1 MALRAAIATTQ
12 IGAVVRSTHAARNSH
27 EIRLRAYI
35 AQNEETGV
43 AIRADV
49 IVLGAGM
56 VGVGAAL
63 ALQARG
69 RDVAMIDRRGAAG
82 RETSYGNAGLIERAS
97 VELYTF
103 PRDVGTI
110 RRTVFGR
117 NPAARIDWAALPQ
130 TLPWIARYFLESA
143 PAKAAAHARAA
154 LPLIEHCLDEH
165 MKLASAAGA
174 TGLIRPSGWIK
185 AYRTEKTLAEGAVEA
200 RRLRDFGLVF
210 DALDARALA
219 EIEPVLE
226 GFAGAI
232 LLRDPAA
239 CIDPGG
245 LTAAY
250 AGLFARNGGRLFSGD
265 ARSLSQTP
273 HGWSVATDAG
283 IVEAREA
290 VIALGP
296 WSDDVFRP
304 LGYTIPLGV
313 KRGYHMHYQAVGNGV
328 LNHPVLDVDGGY
340 LVAPMAQGLRLTTGA
355 EFARRDAPPSPVQLA
370 AVEPLARKTFQLGER
385 IDAEPW
391 LGRRPCLPDLLP
403 VIGPAPR
410 HPGLWFD
417 FGHQHHGF
425 TLGPI
430 TGRLLA
436 EMMTGEAPFA
446 DAAPFSAERF

>member
-1 MALRAAIATTQ
+1 MHLELRHLRTIKAIHDTGGLARAADILNITQSALSHQIKGLEDQAGVELFVRRTRPMRLSAAGLRMLRAAERILPELEALSDEFRALRSGRSGRLFIAMEC
-12 IGAVVRSTHAARNSH
+12 HACFDWLFPVLEQFRHAWPD
-27 EIRLRAYI
+27 
-35 AQNEETGV
+35 V
-43 AIRADV
+43 DVDIRA
-49 IVLGAGM
+49 G
-56 VGVGAAL
+56 L
-63 ALQARG
+63 A
-69 RDVAMIDRRGAAG
+69 
-82 RETSYGNAGLIERAS
+82 
-97 VELYTF
+97 
-103 PRDVGTI
+103 
-110 RRTVFGR
+110 
-117 NPAARIDWAALPQ
+117 
-130 TLPWIARYFLESA
+130 
-143 PAKAAAHARAA
+143 
-154 LPLIEHCLDEH
+154 
-165 MKLASAAGA
+165 
-174 TGLIRPSGWIK
+174 
-185 AYRTEKTLAEGAVEA
+185 
-200 RRLRDFGLVF
+200 F

-219 EIEPVLE
+219 EIEPVLD

-239 CIDPGG
+239 CSDPGG

-250 AGLFARNGGRLFSGD
+250 ASLFARNGGRLFSGD

-296 WSDDVFRP
+296 WSDDVFKP
-304 LGYTIPLGV
+304 LGYRIPLGV
-313 KRGYHMHYQAVGNGV
+313 KRGYHMHYRAAGESV

-355 EFARRDAPPSPVQLA
+355 EFARRDAPPSPVQLT
-370 AVEPLARKTFQLGER
+370 AVEPLARKTFRLGER

-430 TGRLLA
+430 AGRLLA
-436 EMMTGEAPFA
+436 ELMTGEAPFA

>member
-1 MALRAAIATTQ
+1 M
-12 IGAVVRSTHAARNSH
+12 
-27 EIRLRAYI
+27 
-35 AQNEETGV
+35 

-56 VGVGAAL
+56 VGVGAAA

-69 RDVAMIDRRGAAG
+69 RDVALVDRRGAAG

-103 PRDVGTI
+103 PRDLGTI
-110 RRTVFGR
+110 LRTIFGA

-143 PAKAAAHARAA
+143 PARAAAHARAA
-154 LPLIEHCLDEH
+154 LPLIERCLDEH
-165 MKLASAAGA
+165 MKLAHAAGA
-174 TGLIRPSGWIK
+174 ADLIRPSGWIK
-185 AYRTEKTLAEGAVEA
+185 AFRTEKTLAEGAADA
-200 RRLRDFGLVF
+200 RRIREYGLTF
-210 DALDARALA
+210 DALDAPALA
-219 EIEPVLE
+219 KIEPGLA
-226 GFAGAI
+226 GFVGAI

-265 ARSLSQTP
+265 ARSLSQTS
-273 HGWSVATDAG
+273 HGWSVATEAG
-283 IVEAREA
+283 VVDAREA
-290 VIALGP
+290 VVALGP

-304 LGYTIPLGV
+304 LGYRIPLGV
-313 KRGYHMHYQAVGNGV
+313 KRGYHMHYRLTGAVS
-328 LNHPVLDVDGGY
+328 LNHAVLDVDGGY

-355 EFARRDAPPSPVQLA
+355 EFAPRDAPPTPFQLE
-370 AVEPLARKTFQLGER
+370 AVEPLARRTFPLGER
-385 IDAEPW
+385 IDPEPW

-410 HPGLWFD
+410 HPGLWLD

-425 TLGPI
+425 TLGPV

-436 EMMTGEAPFA
+436 EMMTGEETFA
-446 DAAPFSAERF
+446 DPAPFSVERF

>member
-1 MALRAAIATTQ
+1 M
-12 IGAVVRSTHAARNSH
+12 
-27 EIRLRAYI
+27 
-35 AQNEETGV
+35 

-69 RDVAMIDRRGAAG
+69 RDVALIDRRGAAG

-103 PRDVGTI
+103 PRDAATI
-110 RRTVFGR
+110 LRTVFGA
-117 NPAARIDWAALPQ
+117 NPAARVDWAALPQ
-130 TLPWIARYFLESA
+130 TLPWIASYFLESA

-154 LPLIEHCLDEH
+154 LPLIERCLDEH
-165 MKLASAAGA
+165 LKLAHAAGA
-174 TGLIRPSGWIK
+174 SALIRPSGWIK
-185 AYRTEKTLAEGAVEA
+185 AFRTERSLAEGAADA
-200 RRLRDFGLVF
+200 RRIRDFGLTF
-210 DALDARALA
+210 DALDAPALA
-219 EIEPVLE
+219 RLEPSLT
-226 GFAGAI
+226 GFVGAI
-232 LLRDPAA
+232 VLRDPAA

-283 IVEAREA
+283 VVEAHEA
-290 VIALGP
+290 VVALGP

-304 LGYTIPLGV
+304 LAYRIPLEV
-313 KRGYHMHYQAVGNGV
+313 KRGYHMHYRQAGEAP
-328 LNHPVLDVDGGY
+328 LTHPVLDVDGGY

-355 EFARRDAPPSPVQLA
+355 EFAPRDAPPTPFQLD
-370 AVEPLARKTFQLGER
+370 AVEPLARKTFALGER

-410 HPGLWFD
+410 HSGLWFD

-425 TLGPI
+425 TLGPV

-436 EMMTGEAPFA
+436 EMMTGEETFA
-446 DAAPFSAERF
+446 DPAPFSAERF

>member
-1 MALRAAIATTQ
+1 M
-12 IGAVVRSTHAARNSH
+12 
-27 EIRLRAYI
+27 
-35 AQNEETGV
+35 

-69 RDVAMIDRRGAAG
+69 RDVALVDRRGAAG

-103 PRDVGTI
+103 PRDAGTI
-110 RRTVFGR
+110 LRTILGT
-117 NPAARIDWAALPQ
+117 NPAARIDWASLPQ
-130 TLPWIARYFLESA
+130 TLPWIFRYFLESA
-143 PAKAAAHARAA
+143 PAKAEAHARAA
-154 LPLIEHCLDEH
+154 LPLIERCLDEH
-165 MKLASAAGA
+165 MKLAQAAGA
-174 TGLIRPSGWIK
+174 EAMIRPSGWIK
-185 AYRTEKTLAEGAVEA
+185 AFRTEKTLAEGAADA
-200 RRLRDFGLVF
+200 RRIRDYGLTF

-219 EIEPVLE
+219 EIEPALN
-226 GFAGAI
+226 GFVGAI
-232 LLRDPAA
+232 VLRDPAA

-250 AGLFARNGGRLFSGD
+250 AGLFARNGGRLFAGD
-265 ARSLSQTP
+265 ARSLSQTQQ
-273 HGWSVATDAG
+273 GWSVATEGG
-283 IVEAREA
+283 IVEGREA

-296 WSDDVFRP
+296 WSDDLFRP
-304 LGYTIPLGV
+304 LGYGIPLGV
-313 KRGYHMHYQAVGNGV
+313 KRGYHMHYRAAGNGV
-328 LNHPVLDVDGGY
+328 LNHAVLDVDGGY

-355 EFARRDAPPSPVQLA
+355 EFAPRDAPPNPAQLD
-370 AVEPLARKTFQLGER
+370 AVEPLARRTFPLGER
-385 IDAEPW
+385 IDAAPW

-425 TLGPI
+425 TLGPV

-436 EMMTGEAPFA
+436 EMMTGEETFA
-446 DAAPFSAERF
+446 DPAPFSVERF

>member
-1 MALRAAIATTQ
+1 M
-12 IGAVVRSTHAARNSH
+12 
-27 EIRLRAYI
+27 
-35 AQNEETGV
+35 

-69 RDVAMIDRRGAAG
+69 RDVALVDRRGAAG

-103 PRDVGTI
+103 PRDAGTI
-110 RRTVFGR
+110 LRTILGT
-117 NPAARIDWAALPQ
+117 NPAARIDWASLPQ
-130 TLPWIARYFLESA
+130 TLPWIFRYFLESA
-143 PAKAAAHARAA
+143 PAKAEAHARAA
-154 LPLIEHCLDEH
+154 LPLIERCLDEH
-165 MKLASAAGA
+165 MKLAQAAGA
-174 TGLIRPSGWIK
+174 EAMIRPSGWIK
-185 AYRTEKTLAEGAVEA
+185 AFRTEKTLAEGAADA
-200 RRLRDFGLVF
+200 RRIRDYGLTF

-219 EIEPVLE
+219 EIEPALN
-226 GFAGAI
+226 GFVGAI
-232 LLRDPAA
+232 VLRDPAA

-250 AGLFARNGGRLFSGD
+250 AGLFARNGGRLFAGD
-265 ARSLSQTP
+265 ARSLSQTQQ
-273 HGWSVATDAG
+273 GWSVATEGG
-283 IVEAREA
+283 IVEGREA

-296 WSDDVFRP
+296 WSDDLFRP
-304 LGYTIPLGV
+304 LGYNIPLGV
-313 KRGYHMHYQAVGNGV
+313 KRGYHMHYRAAGNGV
-328 LNHPVLDVDGGY
+328 LNHAVLDVDGGY

-355 EFARRDAPPSPVQLA
+355 EFAPRDAPPNPAQLD
-370 AVEPLARKTFQLGER
+370 AVEPLARRTFPLGER
-385 IDAEPW
+385 IDAAPW

-425 TLGPI
+425 TLGPV

-436 EMMTGEAPFA
+436 EMMTGEETFA
-446 DAAPFSAERF
+446 DPAPFSVERF

>member
-1 MALRAAIATTQ
+1 
-12 IGAVVRSTHAARNSH
+12 
-27 EIRLRAYI
+27 
-35 AQNEETGV
+35 
-43 AIRADV
+43 V

-69 RDVAMIDRRGAAG
+69 RDVALVDRRGAAG

-103 PRDVGTI
+103 PRDAGTI
-110 RRTVFGR
+110 LRTILGT
-117 NPAARIDWAALPQ
+117 NPAARIDWASLPQ
-130 TLPWIARYFLESA
+130 TLPWIFRYFLESA
-143 PAKAAAHARAA
+143 PARAEAHARAA
-154 LPLIEHCLDEH
+154 LRLIERCLDEH
-165 MKLASAAGA
+165 MKLAHAAGA
-174 TGLIRPSGWIK
+174 EAMIRPSGWIK
-185 AYRTEKTLAEGAVEA
+185 AFRTEKTLAEGAADA
-200 RRLRDFGLVF
+200 RRIRDYGLTF

-219 EIEPVLE
+219 EIEPALN
-226 GFAGAI
+226 GFVGAI
-232 LLRDPAA
+232 VLRDPAA

-250 AGLFARNGGRLFSGD
+250 AGLFARNGGRLFAGD
-265 ARSLSQTP
+265 ARSLSQTQQ
-273 HGWSVATDAG
+273 GWSVATEGG
-283 IVEAREA
+283 IVEGREA

-296 WSDDVFRP
+296 WSDDLFRP
-304 LGYTIPLGV
+304 LGYNIPLGV
-313 KRGYHMHYQAVGNGV
+313 KRGYHMHYRAAGNGV
-328 LNHPVLDVDGGY
+328 LNHAVLDVDGGY

-355 EFARRDAPPSPVQLA
+355 EFAPRDAPPNPAQLD
-370 AVEPLARKTFQLGER
+370 AVEPLARRTFPLGER
-385 IDAEPW
+385 IDAAPW

-425 TLGPI
+425 TLGPV

-436 EMMTGEAPFA
+436 EMMTGEETFA
-446 DAAPFSAERF
+446 DPAPFSVERF